1 MAGKLE
7 SLTKLLKEHNVE
19 VSAVAANKIM
29 LAAGLLE
36 EKTRPSSADPTKTKK
51 FKVLT
56 EDGLEFGDNVQND
69 LSPETTPKYYADQF
83 PKLVSGFLKPTA
95 KVISNEE

>member
-1 MAGKLE
+1 MAGQLE
-7 SLTKLLKEHNVE
+7 SLTKLLKQHDVG

-36 EKTRPSSADPTKTKK
+36 EKSRPSSADPTKTKK

-56 EDGLEFGDNVQND
+56 EDGREFGDNVVND
-69 LSPETTPKYYADQF
+69 LSPETTPKYYVDQF
-83 PKLVSGFLKPTA
+83 PKLVSSFLKPIA
-95 KVISNEE
+95 RVISNEE